1 VAAAARKT
9 VRFTQV
15 VERSGQ
21 PQPHTLWLP
30 PEKDPELK
38 RAIAADRVM
47 TIEASTGGGKTDVG
61 VVGFDRAHAG
71 NGQFLIFPKSLK
83 RFAGARVVGIK
94 FDLVEQPK
102 LAAPETLKA
111 FARTPTARSKK
122 HPPPAP
128 KTVRELE
135 EEPTEPE
142 TPPIAPSVGRNPH
155 AAAASHARDKVKP
168 PGKTTGSKTTH
179 ASRQTETSPAHAK
192 AARPTPAEFAL
203 LREVR
208 AAIKELQ
215 RGKSVAAYERL
226 QRAAAAHS
234 GSK

>member
-30 PEKDPELK
+30 PEKDPALK

-47 TIEASTGGGKTDVG
+47 TIEAAAGGGKTDVG

-102 LAAPETLKA
+102 LAAPATLKA
-111 FARTPTARSKK
+111 FARTPGPGRKK
-122 HPPPAP
+122 HQGPEPTPVHEP
-128 KTVRELE
+128 E
-135 EEPTEPE
+135 EEPEE
-142 TPPIAPSVGRNPH
+142 PPIVRPKPPAR
-155 AAAASHARDKVKP
+155 AASHAQAKVTSAAKTSQAIRQRETAPARAKP
-168 PGKTTGSKTTH
+168 AGPT
-179 ASRQTETSPAHAK
+179 
-192 AARPTPAEFAL
+192 AAESAL

-226 QRAAAAHS
+226 QRAAAEHS
-234 GSK
+234 GAK